1 MSGKISPDSPTRS
14 TARVRA
20 VRETSP
26 ATERRL
32 TLIIDGLVREVFSPG
47 SPMSGTPLPS
57 RLIRSI
63 GFVREIC
70 PGKAPLNF
78 STRSTVCPGYPAL
91 VSWSVRENCPGNLSE
106 ETTIISAVH
115 VRENIPDSPTRSTA
129 LVRAVRETSPATERR
144 LTLIIDGLVREVF
157 SPGSP
162 MSGTPLPSRLI
173 RSIGFVREICP
184 GKAPLNF
191 STRSTGCPGY
201 PALVSWSVREN
212 CPGNLSEETT
222 IISAV
227 HVRENF
233 P

>member
-1 MSGKISPDSPTRS
+1 MSGKISPDFPTRS
-14 TARVRA
+14 TALARA

-63 GFVREIC
+63 RFVREIC

-78 STRSTVCPGYPAL
+78 STRSTGCPGYPAL
-91 VSWSVRENCPGNLSE
+91 VSWSVREIYPRKPSSFRQFMSGK
-106 ETTIISAVH
+106 IS
-115 VRENIPDSPTRSTA
+115 PDSPTRSTA

-184 GKAPLNF
+184 GKAPPPPEFLDPINRL
-191 STRSTGCPGY
+191 SGQSGIGL
-201 PALVSWSVREN
+201 LV
-212 CPGNLSEETT
+212 CPGNLSEETI

>member
-1 MSGKISPDSPTRS
+1 MSGMSYPSLRNRPVGFLREIYSGKLLSFQQFMSGKISPDSPTRS
-14 TARVRA
+14 TALARA

-32 TLIIDGLVREVFSPG
+32 TLIIDGL
-47 SPMSGTPLPS
+47 
-57 RLIRSI
+57 
-63 GFVREIC
+63 VREIC

-91 VSWSVRENCPGNLSE
+91 VSWSVREIYPRKPSSFRQFMSGK
-106 ETTIISAVH
+106 IS
-115 VRENIPDSPTRSTA
+115 PDSPTRSTA

-173 RSIGFVREICP
+173 RSIGFVREKP
-184 GKAPLNF
+184 P
-191 STRSTGCPGY
+191 P
-201 PALVSWSVREN
+201 
-212 CPGNLSEETT
+212 
-222 IISAV
+222 
-227 HVRENF
+227 
-233 P
+233 

>member
-1 MSGKISPDSPTRS
+1 MSGKISPDFPTRSTALVRAVRETSPATERRLTLIIDGFVREVFSSGSPMSGTPLPSRLVRSIGFVREICPGKAPLNFSTRSTVCPGNPGLVSWSVREIYPRKPSSFRQFMSGKISPDSPTRS

-32 TLIIDGLVREVFSPG
+32 TLIIDGLVREVFSSG

-63 GFVREIC
+63 E
-70 PGKAPLNF
+70 
-78 STRSTVCPGYPAL
+78 
-91 VSWSVRENCPGNLSE
+91 
-106 ETTIISAVH
+106 
-115 VRENIPDSPTRSTA
+115 
-129 LVRAVRETSPATERR
+129 
-144 LTLIIDGLVREVF
+144 
-157 SPGSP
+157 
-162 MSGTPLPSRLI
+162 
-173 RSIGFVREICP
+173 FVREICP

-201 PALVSWSVREN
+201 PALVSWSVREI